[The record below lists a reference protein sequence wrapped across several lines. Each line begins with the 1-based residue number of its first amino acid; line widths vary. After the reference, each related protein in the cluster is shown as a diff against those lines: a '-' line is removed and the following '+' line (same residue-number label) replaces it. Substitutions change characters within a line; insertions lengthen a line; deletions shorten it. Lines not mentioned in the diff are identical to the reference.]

1 MTVTT
6 KQLLLASLTIL
17 GVVFVYLARGMLTP
31 FVFAAAFAFIFTP
44 VVEGAA
50 EHLRLPKTLSIFLIY
65 IVLLALTV
73 SAAAYLGGRLLA
85 EAKQISGGGN
95 IDTAA
100 RSAINNLPDWQI
112 SGQTFGLKSSA
123 EQFLNS
129 LKEVANT
136 YQAQAIP
143 FFTGA
148 LTEVVGVLV
157 FFLASFYFM
166 RDSARTRSQLL
177 SSLPP
182 RYRDDVR
189 IIFSKVSVILG
200 NYLRG
205 QVILIVIMAV
215 LAYLALSILGVKY
228 ALIIAIL
235 TGFLEII
242 PYVGPIT
249 AGAIAVGASYLTG
262 QNNFSL
268 DPVSLAAV
276 VLVIYF
282 ILRQLEDYFVIPHLY
297 ARLTQLHPLVVIF
310 AVLAGGQLF
319 GIVGLVLA
327 VPVAASIKVITG
339 YLLTSS

>member
-6 KQLLLASLTIL
+6 KQLLLASLCIL
-17 GVVFVYLARGMLTP
+17 GVVFIYLARGMLTP
-31 FVFAAAFAFIFTP
+31 FVFAAVFSFIFTP
-44 VVEGAA
+44 IVEGAA

-65 IVLLALTV
+65 LFLLALTV
-73 SAAAYLGGRLLA
+73 AGAVYLGGRVLA
-85 EAKQISGGGN
+85 EAKQITAGGN
-95 IDTAA
+95 IDAAA
-100 RSAINNLPDWQI
+100 RSAINGLPDWQI

-166 RDSARTRSQLL
+166 RDSSRMGRQMLAA
-177 SSLPP
+177 LPP
-182 RYRDDVR
+182 RYRDDTR
-189 IIFSKVSVILG
+189 IIMSKVSVILG

-205 QVILIVIMAV
+205 QVILIAIMAV
-215 LAYLALSILGVKY
+215 LAYVALTILGVKY

-262 QNNFSL
+262 QNNFGL
-268 DPVSLAAV
+268 DPVSLSVV

-282 ILRQLEDYFVIPHLY
+282 ILRQMEDYVVIPHLY

-319 GIVGLVLA
+319 GVIGLVLA
-327 VPVAASIKVITG
+327 VPVAASIKVVTE